1 MFVPLLDLKAQLAAI
16 RREVDEAIRKVLESG
31 AFIQGAEVQ
40 EFEDEFAAYCG
51 VPHAVS
57 VGNGTDALILALRAL
72 GVGPGDEVIV
82 PTFTFIAT
90 AECVVH
96 VGAAPVFA
104 DVNLEDFNL
113 DPASVQEKLTQ
124 RTRAIIPVHL
134 FGHPADMDPLLRLAE
149 ERGLVILEDAAQAH
163 GARYK
168 GKRVGGLG
176 HAAAFSFYPSKNLGA
191 FGDGGMVVTRDARV
205 AEKLRCLRNHGSAKE
220 DKYRHKVVGYN
231 SRLDTLQAAVL
242 RVKLPHL
249 DRWNAARDR
258 WAEEYRKRLEGV
270 DGLILPRPRPWA
282 EHVYH
287 LFVVR
292 LAGRDRVAEAL
303 RRAGVSASI
312 YYPACLH
319 EQEAFPRAVGRGLSL
334 PKASQAAREALAL
347 PLFAEMSRAQLEYV
361 AETLVGSMGKLKVS

>member
-1 MFVPLLDLKAQLAAI
+1 MDLKAQLAAI
-16 RREVDEAIRKVLESG
+16 RREVDEAIRRVLDG
-31 AFIQGAEVQ
+31 VAFIQGDEVRK
-40 EFEDEFAAYCG
+40 FEEEFAAHCG

-57 VGNGTDALILALRAL
+57 VGNGTDALILALKAL

-96 VGAAPVFA
+96 AGAKPVFA
-104 DVNLEDFNL
+104 DVSLEDFNL
-113 DPASVQEKLTQ
+113 DIESVREKLTP

-168 GKRVGGLG
+168 GKRAGGLG
-176 HAAAFSFYPSKNLGA
+176 RAAAFSFYPSKNLGA
-191 FGDGGMVVTRDARV
+191 FGDGGMVVTRDAQV
-205 AEKLRCLRNHGSAKE
+205 AEKLRCLRNHGSSKE
-220 DKYRHKVVGYN
+220 DKYRHKVIGYN

-249 DRWNAARDR
+249 DRWNAARAR
-258 WAEEYRKRLEGV
+258 WADAYRKRLEGME
-270 DGLILPRPRPWA
+270 GLILPRPRPWA
-282 EHVYH
+282 EHAYH

-292 LAGRDRVAEAL
+292 VAERDRVLDEL
-303 RRAGVSASI
+303 RRAGVSAAV

-319 EQEAFPRAVGRGLSL
+319 EQEAFAPLVERGLEL
-334 PKASQAAREALAL
+334 PQASRAAREALAL
-347 PLFAEMSRAQLEYV
+347 PLYAEMSQAQLDYV
-361 AETLVGSMGKLKVS
+361 ADTLAGAVRNVKAS